1 MPLRVIK
8 IDFRGILSW
17 KDGKQG
23 SREDGGDRGDGED
36 GGDGGDGEDGEDGEM
51 GELRTRSVGSAYIS
65 KYELG
70 VSS

>member
-23 SREDGGDRGDGED
+23 SREDGGD
-36 GGDGGDGEDGEDGEM
+36 GEDGEDAE
-51 GELRTRSVGSAYIS
+51 V
-65 KYELG
+65 
-70 VSS
+70 